1 MSNCDD
7 SVWQKIKGALRE
19 KGIELDSNCCGDEAG
34 RVKVVCVASD
44 LTETLTE
51 MGGERRDQVV
61 MVRLDKETTRDLDR
75 WVEAGAVKSRSEA
88 AMLFIREGLKVRSRE
103 LDQLKE
109 AIESV
114 ESARER
120 LKEQARSVLGSGE

>member
-1 MSNCDD
+1 
-7 SVWQKIKGALRE
+7 
-19 KGIELDSNCCGDEAG
+19 
-34 RVKVVCVASD
+34 
-44 LTETLTE
+44 